1 MRNLL
6 TTLVAFL
13 CGSLIGCGTSPP
25 FPDTVVKDVNR
36 KIEFGVLQADP
47 DVYKGQ
53 VIQLAGRIIG
63 VEQLEK
69 GTLLVVHQLPI
80 VERPIHGPAESGART
95 GEFAVLF
102 PGRMAPVDAAPGN
115 RIIVV
120 GTIQGAQETLRE
132 GTLKKGP
139 YLVARCLHVWETAGE
154 EIYDYLVK
162 HGGEEGDSSQIQQ
175 TYCVKDVSGPKEE
188 GRTLRTGVS
197 S

>member
-1 MRNLL
+1 MKSLL
-6 TTLVAFL
+6 TTLIAIL
-13 CGSLIGCGTSPP
+13 CSSLIGCAASPL
-25 FPDTVVKDVNR
+25 FPETALQDVNR
-36 KIEFGVLQADP
+36 KMEFGVLQANP
-47 DVYKGQ
+47 DIYKGQ

-63 VEQLEK
+63 VEQLKE
-69 GTLLVVHQLPI
+69 GTFLIVHQLPMA
-80 VERPIHGPAESGART
+80 EHPIYGPAESGART

-132 GTLKKGP
+132 GTSQNEP

-175 TYCVKDVSGPKEE
+175 TYCVREARSN
-188 GRTLRTGVS
+188 
-197 S
+197 